1 MRGIVSVTLTSILSH
16 RGRGGQ
22 GRCFEMVS
30 KQFPQAAAPETGAA
44 HRPETVSQLDETGSA
59 EALEPTGDMILPGP
73 RAAGAPAD

>member
-30 KQFPQAAAPETGAA
+30 KWGEYSTLRAQEI
-44 HRPETVSQLDETGSA
+44 LGS
-59 EALEPTGDMILPGP
+59 GICWCV
-73 RAAGAPAD
+73 